1 MKTLIKP
8 LTWIA
13 SVIIL
18 IFTSCSK
25 GESPFIEGELLLTD
39 RELVK
44 VKHDNKFAFKAY
56 KKLVTELNP
65 NDNLFFSPL
74 SISSVLAMTA
84 YGARETT
91 QSEMYKALELE
102 EFTPQEINNY
112 NKKLITNLPILERN
126 TKLKLANSLW
136 YNQNLTFLP
145 DFIETSKENYFAKV
159 SPIDITSPNT
169 IELINN
175 WISNQ
180 TEGLIPK
187 MVKEIDPYLAMMLVN
202 AIYFKGIW
210 HTQFDKSKTTKENF
224 TAADKQSV
232 ATSFMNLDAAFK
244 INVNQDFN
252 MVHVPYKNKKFEMVL
267 LKPSQ
272 GKTMADLQNKLQDE
286 NVLTEA
292 FAKSSEANV
301 SLSMPIMKIKYKTN
315 LNKTLEHLGM
325 VQAFVPGIANFDGII
340 DSRKTCLSKV
350 EHEAVID
357 VNEEGS
363 EAAAVTVVE
372 IVTLSANPGPMK
384 IKFDQPFIFV
394 IREVSSGLILFMGQY
409 NKP

>member
-1 MKTLIKP
+1 
-8 LTWIA
+8 
-13 SVIIL
+13 
-18 IFTSCSK
+18 
-25 GESPFIEGELLLTD
+25 
-39 RELVK
+39 
-44 VKHDNKFAFKAY
+44 
-56 KKLVTELNP
+56 
-65 NDNLFFSPL
+65 
-74 SISSVLAMTA
+74 MTA

-112 NKKLITNLPILERN
+112 NKKLITNLPILEKN

-136 YNQNLTFLP
+136 YNQNFTFLL
-145 DFIETSKENYFAKV
+145 DFIEASKENYFAKV
-159 SPIDITSPNT
+159 SPIDITSPKS

-175 WISNQ
+175 WISDQ
-180 TEGLIPK
+180 TEGLIPE
-187 MVKEIDPYLAMMLVN
+187 MVKEIDPYLAMWLVN

-210 HTQFDKSKTTKENF
+210 HTRFDKTKTTKENF
-224 TAADKQSV
+224 TTADKQSV
-232 ATSFMNLDAAFK
+232 STSFMNLDAAFK

-272 GKTMADLQNKLQDE
+272 GKTMVDLQNKLQDE

-292 FAKSSEANV
+292 FSKSSEANV
-301 SLSMPIMKIKYKTN
+301 SLSMPIMKIKYKTK

-325 VQAFVPGIANFDGII
+325 VQAFVPGIANFYGII
-340 DSRKTCLSKV
+340 DSRKTYISKV

-363 EAAAVTVVE
+363 EAAAVTVVDL
-372 IVTLSANPGPMK
+372 VTFSANPGPVK
-384 IKFDQPFIFV
+384 IRFDQPFIFV